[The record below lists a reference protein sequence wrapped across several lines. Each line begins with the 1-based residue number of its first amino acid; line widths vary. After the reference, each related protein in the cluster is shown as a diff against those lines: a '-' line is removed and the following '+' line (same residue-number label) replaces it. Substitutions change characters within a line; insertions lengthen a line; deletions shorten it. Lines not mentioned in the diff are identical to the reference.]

1 MFKRVLV
8 PMLVLLSLSAFP
20 AEQIDEVDADFLDY
34 LADMEGEG
42 DDWTLLADAEDQA
55 KAARTPPPASD
66 STKASKEAA
75 PPAVD
80 ER

>member
-1 MFKRVLV
+1 MFKRGLLPVLF
-8 PMLVLLSLSAFP
+8 LLSLSAFP
-20 AEQIDEVDADFLDY
+20 AEQIDEVDAEFLDY
-34 LADMEGEG
+34 LADMEDED
-42 DDWTLLADAEDQA
+42 DDWTLLADAEDQV
-55 KAARTPPPASD
+55 KAARTPPPASE